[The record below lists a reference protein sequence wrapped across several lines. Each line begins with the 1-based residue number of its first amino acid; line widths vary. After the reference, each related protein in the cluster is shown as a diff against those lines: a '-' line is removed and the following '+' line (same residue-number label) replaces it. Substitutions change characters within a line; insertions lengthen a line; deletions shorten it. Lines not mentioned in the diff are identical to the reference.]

1 MSTRFNT
8 PRVDDARYD
17 ELNSLESVTD
27 HDIASVLSG
36 SETKEQKESVLNLP
50 TIAGISTIAVGIAY
64 MLQFFGINLVG
75 FSLTAL
81 VNSMTLI
88 AGLLIVLF
96 GFGVLSWRPKKNKNL
111 AKSIGKQKGQTL
123 AASTRD
129 GKRTLFKSL
138 TNKKIAG
145 VCGGIAEYFNLDPTL
160 VRIGFVA
167 SLFIFQF
174 FPPFVLYWI
183 MAAVLKNEPVV
194 PVNKVNEWQ
203 NQMRD
208 SEKPRDNDR
217 IRITRD

>member
-8 PRVDDARYD
+8 SRVDDTRYD

-27 HDIASVLSG
+27 HDIASVLS
-36 SETKEQKESVLNLP
+36 STDTKEQKESVLNLP

-123 AASTRD
+123 SASTRD
-129 GKRTLFKSL
+129 GKKTLFKSL

-203 NQMRD
+203 NQIRD
-208 SEKPRDNDR
+208 NEKPRDNDR

>member
-8 PRVDDARYD
+8 SRVEDARYN
-17 ELNSLESVTD
+17 ELNSLDAVTD

-36 SETKEQKESVLNLP
+36 SDTKEQKESVWNLP
-50 TIAGISTIAVGIAY
+50 TIAGISTIAVGFAY

-96 GFGVLSWRPKKNKNL
+96 GFGVLSWRPKKDKNL
-111 AKSIGKQKGQTL
+111 AKSIGKQKGHTMA
-123 AASTRD
+123 AASRD
-129 GKRTLFKSL
+129 GKKTLYKSL

-194 PVNKVNEWQ
+194 PMNKINEWQ
-203 NQMRD
+203 NR
-208 SEKPRDNDR
+208 SENPPRDNDR

>member
-8 PRVDDARYD
+8 SRVDDTRYD

-36 SETKEQKESVLNLP
+36 TDTKEQKESVLNLP

-123 AASTRD
+123 SASTRD
-129 GKRTLFKSL
+129 GKKTLFKSL

-203 NQMRD
+203 NQIRD
-208 SEKPRDNDR
+208 NEKPRDNDR